1 MDRNSFSTELKL
13 ICVCSYSIR
22 ENGFGIWHLI
32 EYSSDFFSLTIPSLA
47 PATSDE
53 RSPAVKEK
61 GPTLAVK
68 GRSVRVIIQE
78 FIGYC
83 CHHKRILAWNSYWCT
98 RVTRQS
104 MKSWRRASPWCA
116 ALPAC
121 QENAVGNYA
130 RNGWMSTVNPREHE
144 IFQISSFVIWQ
155 PFQLHHK
162 FCYSDP
168 VYFTSHGNKSNC
180 LETTQISPKFR
191 FKPTTQK
198 LTASDLPGEQ
208 VTVT

>member
-68 GRSVRVIIQE
+68 GRRRHLYQSSVRVIIQE

-83 CHHKRILAWNSYWCT
+83 CHHNRILA
-98 RVTRQS
+98 
-104 MKSWRRASPWCA
+104 
-116 ALPAC
+116 
-121 QENAVGNYA
+121 
-130 RNGWMSTVNPREHE
+130 
-144 IFQISSFVIWQ
+144 
-155 PFQLHHK
+155 
-162 FCYSDP
+162 
-168 VYFTSHGNKSNC
+168 
-180 LETTQISPKFR
+180 
-191 FKPTTQK
+191 
-198 LTASDLPGEQ
+198 
-208 VTVT
+208 